1 MSEERHTCSTVRRR
15 SALVVTEP
23 FKTPPAGPS
32 LNGVFGQIA
41 ILLYRVNRDHDFKK
55 LSQNL
60 FLNNS
65 YFAT

>member
-1 MSEERHTCSTVRRR
+1 M
-15 SALVVTEP
+15 LVLTEP
-23 FKTPPAGPS
+23 FKTPQAGPS